1 VKAQRDL
8 ATLPPSIQ
16 TSSAKKG
23 NIDAILFD
31 GVYKA
36 LKTENIQVFYIF
48 IFPTSITFSV
58 PSTLIVLIGNYLF
71 LYCIVYFRSKN
82 PVHYV
87 QYFDSAS

>member
-58 PSTLIVLIGNYLF
+58 PSTLIVLIGNF
-71 LYCIVYFRSKN
+71 SNFFRLLTLSEVDKECCT
-82 PVHYV
+82 Y
-87 QYFDSAS
+87 